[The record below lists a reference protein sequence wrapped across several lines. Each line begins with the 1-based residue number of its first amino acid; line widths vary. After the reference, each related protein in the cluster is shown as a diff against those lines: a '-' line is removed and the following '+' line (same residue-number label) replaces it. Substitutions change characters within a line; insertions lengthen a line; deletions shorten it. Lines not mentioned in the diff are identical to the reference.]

1 MTDTKYLSIILGP
14 ITTEKSENEKNSK
27 NKYTF
32 KVIPNATKLEIKEA
46 IEKIFKVK
54 VASIS
59 TINVKPKK
67 KRVGR
72 YGGYTNKYKKAIIT
86 LKDGQ
91 TLDLG

>member
-1 MTDTKYLSIILGP
+1 MKLHEL
-14 ITTEKSENEKNSK
+14 KSN
-27 NKYTF
+27 
-32 KVIPNATKLEIKEA
+32 IGATQ
-46 IEKIFKVK
+46 
-54 VASIS
+54 
-59 TINVKPKK
+59 KK